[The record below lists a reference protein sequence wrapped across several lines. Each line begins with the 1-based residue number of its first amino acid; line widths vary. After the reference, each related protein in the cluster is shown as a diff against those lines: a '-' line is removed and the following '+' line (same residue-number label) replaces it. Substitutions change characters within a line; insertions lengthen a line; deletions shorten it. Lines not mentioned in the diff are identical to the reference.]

1 MIPRSLPLAVLSL
14 LLSAA
19 LLAGCG
25 GQEEA
30 KQPAAARV
38 MRAPVETATLAK
50 APAYHPTPAT
60 LVAENQ
66 VQVASRLMGYLRS
79 IDVVEG
85 QPVQVGQKLFSVDPV
100 DVQGQVEQTRAGLKQ
115 AEDALADARV
125 EFLRFE
131 ALFKEDAV
139 TRQQFEKMKLQYEL
153 AQSRLAQ
160 ARAGHNTASG
170 QLRYATV
177 TSPIAGVVTKKM
189 AHAGDLATPGQPVL
203 VVENT
208 GRLQVETQVPESV
221 LSALKPGAQVR
232 VEVDGQAKTQTARVA
247 RISPAADPVSRTF
260 LVKLDISNLP
270 HPQPLSR
277 TRERGASTDA
287 EAPHILRSGLF
298 ARVLF
303 PQGERETLTV
313 PAGALVNRAGISGV
327 FVVGQDG
334 VIQFRMVRAGEQRD
348 GRLEIL
354 SGLTDG
360 ERVVSGGAEK
370 LESGD
375 RIGG

>member
-1 MIPRSLPLAVLSL
+1 MISRLLPLAFSI
-14 LLSAA
+14 A

-25 GQEEA
+25 GHDEA
-30 KQPAAARV
+30 GVKPPAPREVPAQ
-38 MRAPVETATLAK
+38 VEDATLMKTA
-50 APAYHPTPAT
+50 AHHPTPAT

-66 VQVASRLMGYLRS
+66 VRVASRLMGYIRS

-85 QPVQVGQKLFSVDPV
+85 QQVRVGQRLFSVDPV
-100 DVQGQVEQTRAGLKQ
+100 DVQGQVEQTRAGVKQ

-125 EFLRFE
+125 EYQRFE

-139 TRQQFEKMKLQYEL
+139 TRQQFEKVKLQHDM

-160 ARAGHNTASG
+160 ARAGHNTAAG

-177 TSPIAGVVTKKM
+177 TSPIAGVVTQKL
-189 AHAGDLATPGQPVL
+189 AHAGDLAAPGQPVL
-203 VVENT
+203 VLENP

-221 LSALKPGAQVR
+221 LSGLKSGAQVL
-232 VEVDGQAKTQTARVA
+232 VEIDGQAKPLVARVA

-260 LVKLDISNLP
+260 LVKLDIS
-270 HPQPLSR
+270 
-277 TRERGASTDA
+277 
-287 EAPHILRSGLF
+287 APGLKSGLF
-298 ARVLF
+298 ARALF
-303 PQGERETLTV
+303 PQGEREALTV

-334 VIQFRMVRAGEQRD
+334 IAQFRMVRAGEARD
-348 GRLEIL
+348 GRVEIL
-354 SGLTDG
+354 SGLNDG

-375 RIGG
+375 KVRN

>member
-1 MIPRSLPLAVLSL
+1 MIPRLLPLALISLS
-14 LLSAA
+14 

-25 GQEEA
+25 AHEEA
-30 KQPAAARV
+30 TDKQPAARV
-38 MRAPVETATLAK
+38 MQAEIGNATLARV
-50 APAYHPTPAT
+50 PAYHPTPAT
-60 LVAENQ
+60 LVAESQ
-66 VQVASRLMGYLRS
+66 VQVASRLMGSILS

-85 QPVQVGQKLFSVDPV
+85 QQVRVGQKLFRVDPV
-100 DVQGQVEQTRAGLKQ
+100 DVQGQVEQSRAGVKQ
-115 AEDALADARV
+115 AEDALADAKV
-125 EFLRFE
+125 EYQRFE

-139 TRQQFEKMKLQYEL
+139 TRQQFEKMKLQHDM

-177 TSPIAGVVTKKM
+177 TSPIAGVVTRKL
-189 AHAGDLATPGQPVL
+189 AHAGDLAAPGQPVL
-203 VVENT
+203 VIENP
-208 GRLQVETQVPESV
+208 GKLQVETHVPESV
-221 LSALKPGAQVR
+221 LSALKPGAQVP
-232 VEVDGQAKTQTARVA
+232 VEVDGQAQPLVARVA

-260 LVKLDISNLP
+260 LVKLDVSG
-270 HPQPLSR
+270 
-277 TRERGASTDA
+277 TG
-287 EAPHILRSGLF
+287 LRSGLF
-298 ARVLF
+298 VRVLF

-313 PAGALVNRAGISGV
+313 PTGALVSRAGITGV

-334 VIQFRMVRAGEQRD
+334 IAQFRMVRAGESRD

-375 RIGG
+375 KVGHQGN

>member
-1 MIPRSLPLAVLSL
+1 MILQKLPLAL
-14 LLSAA
+14 LAA
-19 LLAGCG
+19 SLLAGCG
-25 GQEEA
+25 SHDEA
-30 KQPAAARV
+30 GDKQPAARV
-38 MRAPVETATLAK
+38 MQAEVEVATLTK
-50 APAYHPTPAT
+50 TPAHHPTPAT

-66 VQVASRLMGYLRS
+66 VRVASRLMGYIRS
-79 IDVVEG
+79 IEVVEG
-85 QPVQVGQKLFSVDPV
+85 QQVRAGQKLFSVDPV
-100 DVQGQVEQTRAGLKQ
+100 DVQGQVEQTRAGVKQ

-125 EFLRFE
+125 EYQRFE

-139 TRQQFEKMKLQYEL
+139 TRQQFEKMKLQHDM

-160 ARAGHNTASG
+160 ARAGHNTAAG

-177 TSPIAGVVTKKM
+177 TSPITGVVTQKL
-189 AHAGDLATPGQPVL
+189 AHAGDLAAPGHPVL
-203 VVENT
+203 VVENP
-208 GRLQVETQVPESV
+208 GKLQVETQVPESV

-232 VEVDGQAKTQTARVA
+232 VEVDGQEKPLLARVA

-260 LVKLDISNLP
+260 LVKLDIGNPP

-277 TRERGASTDA
+277 PREKGASSGA
-287 EAPHILRSGLF
+287 EAPVLRSGLF

-303 PQGERETLTV
+303 PQGEREALTV
-313 PAGALVNRAGISGV
+313 PAGALVNRAGITGV

-334 VIQFRMVRAGEQRD
+334 IAQFRMVRAGEARD
-348 GRLEIL
+348 GRVEIL

-360 ERVVSGGAEK
+360 ERVVSGDAEK

-375 RIGG
+375 KVGN